1 MRGDSRTGGGGGQTD
16 SRESEGGARE
26 GRSDERGGRGGGK
39 SKHLRTLMGL
49 GSIPCCRNQTETVAV
64 GRSASGVNHVTLFG
78 ISGFT
83 PICFPDGFSHR
94 MLVSASHAALLFC
107 TSSTPLAQLFLVVRR
122 RKVFFN
128 EVNKVLILV
137 GRRDVE
143 PAS

>member
-49 GSIPCCRNQTETVAV
+49 GSIRNQTATVAV

-94 MLVSASHAALLFC
+94 MLVSASHAALLFY